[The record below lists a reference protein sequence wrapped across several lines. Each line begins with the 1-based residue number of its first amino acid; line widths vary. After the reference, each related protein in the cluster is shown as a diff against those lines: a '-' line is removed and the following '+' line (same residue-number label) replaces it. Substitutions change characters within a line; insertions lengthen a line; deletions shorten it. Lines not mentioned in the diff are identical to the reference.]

1 MQSPTRAIRVFRQ
14 VERIEVTKCAVW
26 TRRVVGHRSLLTS
39 PIASRACPTDLGMVI
54 VTMWCPDGTL
64 AINPIQNTML
74 KRQRQTKTLG
84 LLALNIDLASV
95 VQAGRWKTTVTPMR
109 YGKEVQAGRGDIA
122 A

>member
-1 MQSPTRAIRVFRQ
+1 
-14 VERIEVTKCAVW
+14 
-26 TRRVVGHRSLLTS
+26 
-39 PIASRACPTDLGMVI
+39 MVI

-95 VQAGRWKTTVTPMR
+95 VQAGR
-109 YGKEVQAGRGDIA
+109 GDIA

>member
-1 MQSPTRAIRVFRQ
+1 
-14 VERIEVTKCAVW
+14 
-26 TRRVVGHRSLLTS
+26 
-39 PIASRACPTDLGMVI
+39 MVI